1 MSSDPTLERR
11 ARTNIL
17 AHLRTLRANL
27 SQARDTL
34 MHYKADRIDRDNL
47 EPAARR
53 VDDLMN
59 MFASDIRNP
68 EKAAAWVSEILV
80 GLEQVK
86 NVKVAS
92 ALGAARTDIAALRE
106 EMQLGSQDV

>member
-1 MSSDPTLERR
+1 MSSDPAPARQ

-17 AHLRTLRANL
+17 AHLRTLRLNL

-68 EKAAAWVSEILV
+68 DKAAAWVSEILV
-80 GLEQVK
+80 ALDQVT
-86 NVKVAS
+86 NVKVTA

-106 EMQLGSQDV
+106 EMQLET